1 MQRCLLKLK
10 GILNSPQS
18 FFCLLER
25 EGVGQGKAGREVQ
38 VSLHCEAGFCACLEN
53 PLKTNKSKRHAR
65 VKRMDSDS
73 DSKFDCDCDCDSPF
87 VPLCLPLALL
97 CTGFLI
103 PLRQA
108 SRSQSQSR
116 VRVERQPK
124 LFRRCWL

>member
-1 MQRCLLKLK
+1 MQRCLFKLK

-18 FFCLLER
+18 SFCLLER
-25 EGVGQGKAGREVQ
+25 KVVGQGQGGGEGGREVQ

-65 VKRMDSDS
+65 VKRMDS
-73 DSKFDCDCDCDSPF
+73 KFDYDCDCEFPF
-87 VPLCLPLALL
+87 LPLPFALP
-97 CTGFLI
+97 CTGCRI

-108 SRSQSQSR
+108 SRRQSQSR